1 MPVDYGASQTLLN
14 ERFAAISEAAMQG
27 TRPTLAG
34 GLAGAFEQLFTSR
47 TQSFREALLGCALA
61 WWCDPKI
68 DILLPYANLGDAAFN
83 GRTLDERVVN
93 PFLHDN
99 RIPSSRGPYL
109 AVFRRSVA
117 FNAPSTRSGLR
128 DKAHFDAFLSL
139 IEHVRTLDEDGVVQF
154 IDQLLFHFYDLREA
168 SHIQIARLG
177 RISLEQIAMLMERLI
192 ATPSGGRFPM
202 YLVEAALTG
211 IRERFNLG
219 WEIEVQGIN
228 VSDAAGGVGGDVTV
242 RENGEIAFAAEVTE
256 REVNSERVVATFQT
270 KIAPNAIA
278 DYLFLITDGVSEQA
292 RIQARAYFV
301 QGHEVNF
308 IQITDWIHQTLVTV
322 GTAGRAAFFTALMER
337 VEDKETPTA
346 VKSAWNREVD
356 RLTRA

>member
-1 MPVDYGASQTLLN
+1 MPVDYESSRALLD
-14 ERFAAISEAAMQG
+14 ERFAAASEAAIQG
-27 TRPTLAG
+27 TRSATAGELAD
-34 GLAGAFEQLFTSR
+34 AFQQLFASG

-61 WWCDPKI
+61 WWCDPEI
-68 DILLPYANLGDAAFN
+68 DIMLPYVNMGDAAFN

-117 FNAPSTRSGLR
+117 FNAPSTRIGIR
-128 DKAHFDAFLSL
+128 DKASFDVFLLL
-139 IEHVRTLDEDGVVQF
+139 IEHIRALNKDEVVEF
-154 IDQLLFHFYDLREA
+154 IDRLLFHFYDLREA
-168 SHIQIARLG
+168 SQIQIARLG
-177 RISLEQIAMLMERLI
+177 RISLEQIATLMNRLI
-192 ATPSGGRFPM
+192 AIPSGGRFPM
-202 YLVEAALTG
+202 YLVEAALKG

-228 VSDAAGGVGGDVTV
+228 VADAAGGAGGDVTV
-242 RENGEIAFAAEVTE
+242 RENGAIAFAAEVTE
-256 REVNSERVVATFQT
+256 REVSAERVVATFQT
-270 KIAPNAIA
+270 KIALNAIA
-278 DYLFLITDGVSEQA
+278 DYLFLITDGVAEQA
-292 RIQARAYFV
+292 RTQARAYFM

-322 GTAGRAAFFTALMER
+322 GAAGRAAFFAALMER
-337 VEDKETPTA
+337 LEDEETPTA
-346 VKSAWNREVD
+346 LKTAWNAEVD